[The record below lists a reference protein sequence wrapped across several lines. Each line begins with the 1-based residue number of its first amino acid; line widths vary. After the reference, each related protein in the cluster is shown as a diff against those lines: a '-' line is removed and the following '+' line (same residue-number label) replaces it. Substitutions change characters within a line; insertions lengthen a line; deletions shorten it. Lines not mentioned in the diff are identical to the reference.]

1 MIIFQQVVAADTKYS
16 FANQPNLTLFDVH
29 NDSPLNMG
37 VSFGRDTGIQQADYY
52 TSPHSI
58 LYGIGPVGNQ
68 QRSIAGVKWNGTIY
82 IYTQTPMGGGTT
94 NLASAPAS
102 QITVIGYATGYNP
115 SGTTSLARMT
125 NTGNPVNTVGGT
137 STAIQ
142 NDNNVTGTSI
152 VEATVAGD
160 GSSAVS
166 WTNNA
171 ILVNGDAAH
180 PGSVS
185 FDNAKVTTDG
195 SGNITSVSF
204 SGIWRSA
211 TAGQGLS
218 NALNSVAAHIATYN
232 ANAIFPQSGA
242 NNTGLVLI
250 TRDNTGTVQT
260 ALSVNPSA
268 TELEVWENLYVTGN
282 VTATGNASITG
293 SLSVGSFSA
302 DVLQAVTAAG
312 VVLKDSTGTAQGT
325 FQNAGITL
333 NANVTANNNLT
344 VSGNYIYKNGNLI
357 SRISSF
363 TGSGSGTYNH
373 NAGSAPTWV
382 GPIVSQSGSATQGF
396 DSAGTTTVHVTLGA
410 SLSFKAFCIKD
421 V

>member
-1 MIIFQQVVAADTKYS
+1 MIIFQQVVAADTKYN

-58 LYGIGPVGNQ
+58 LYGIGPVGSA
-68 QRSIAGVKWNGTIY
+68 QRAIGGVKWNGTIY

-94 NLASAPAS
+94 NLSSAPAS

-125 NTGNPVNTVGGT
+125 NTGNPVSTVGGT
-137 STAIQ
+137 SSAIQ
-142 NDNNVTGTSI
+142 NDANAAGTSI

-160 GSSAVS
+160 GTSAVS
-166 WTNNA
+166 WTNDA
-171 ILVNGDAAH
+171 QFKNGDAAH
-180 PGSVS
+180 PGTVS
-185 FDNAKVTTDG
+185 LDNAQITTDG
-195 SGNITSVSF
+195 SGNITSISF
-204 SGIWRSA
+204 SGVWRSA
-211 TAGQGLS
+211 SAGRGLS
-218 NALNSVAAHIATYN
+218 NALNSVAAHIATYS
-232 ANAIFPQSGA
+232 ANAIFPQSGS
-242 NNTGLVLI
+242 NNTGLALI
-250 TRDNTGTVQT
+250 TRDSGGTPQT
-260 ALSVNPSA
+260 ALSVNPAA
-268 TELEVWENLYVTGN
+268 TELEVWENLYITGTVT
-282 VTATGNASITG
+282 TTGAASIGGALTA
-293 SLSVGSFSA
+293 GSFST
-302 DVLQAVTAAG
+302 DVVQAATVAG

-333 NANVTANNNLT
+333 NANATCNNNLT

-357 SRISSF
+357 SRISTF
-363 TGSGSGTYNH
+363 TGSGTGTYNH

-382 GPIVSQSGSATQGF
+382 GAIVSISGSATQGF
-396 DSAGTTTVHVTLGA
+396 DSAGSTTVHVTLGA
-410 SLSFKAFCIKD
+410 SLAFKAFCIKD